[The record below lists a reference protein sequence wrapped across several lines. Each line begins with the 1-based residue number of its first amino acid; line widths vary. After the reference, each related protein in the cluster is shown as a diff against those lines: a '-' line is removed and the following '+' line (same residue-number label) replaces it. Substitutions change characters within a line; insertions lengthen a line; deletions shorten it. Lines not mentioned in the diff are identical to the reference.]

1 MKQLRMKINKTHI
14 IIILF
19 CTAQLYSFGQVQQN
33 YSLNDIIKLGLQQS
47 HQLKISTSQQRIDH
61 LTVNEAKMAYTPG
74 LSVSGQAMLLN
85 QPRISFQ
92 GNNMAGFSNP
102 SSAAFVMGS
111 LSVPI
116 FNGFQ
121 LVNNLKAAKEM
132 ELSGNEKVNLDST
145 TVILQLINTYV
156 ALYKAEKAEELINEN
171 LENANQRVNDF
182 EKLKK
187 NGLLSENDYL
197 KAQLQISKVELS
209 LLDVDNQHQMAQY
222 QLNTLAGLDEM
233 LEFTV
238 DSTIFYQN
246 HLISDASTFQ
256 QVEEDRKD
264 LQALLH
270 QKEAS
275 NYLMK
280 LQKNAYYPHINL
292 TGTYLSM
299 NVPNTFSVY
308 NMLNAGVSLSY
319 DLSSFYK
326 KNPTIAKVKQQFL
339 QVDEQTKILTE
350 KIKLELHQAFLD
362 YQKATRQVEVYNKTV
377 LQASENYKD
386 IKSKHDNNLVTTT
399 DLLDAD
405 LELLQAKINQQLAQA
420 DMFLAYCNYLKT
432 TGNLDELR
440 KLN

>member
-1 MKQLRMKINKTHI
+1 MKRIRMKINKVHI
-14 IIILF
+14 LAFLF
-19 CTAQLYSFGQVQQN
+19 CAVQLNSFGQVQEN
-33 YSLNDIIKLGLQQS
+33 YSLSEIIKLGLQQS
-47 HQLKISTSQQRIDH
+47 HELKISTSQQRINH

-85 QPRISFQ
+85 KPRISFQ
-92 GNNMAGFSNP
+92 GNSMTGFSSPN
-102 SSAAFVMGS
+102 SAAFVMGS
-111 LSVPI
+111 LSVPV

-121 LVNNLKAAKEM
+121 LINNLKAAKEM
-132 ELSGNEKVNLDST
+132 ELSGNEKANLDST
-145 TVILQLINTYV
+145 TVILELINTYV
-156 ALYKAEKAEELINEN
+156 ALYKAEKAEELINES

-182 EKLKK
+182 GKLKE

-197 KAQLQISKVELS
+197 KAQLQVSKIELS
-209 LLDVDNQHQMAQY
+209 LLDVDNQHQMAQF
-222 QLNTLAGLDEM
+222 QLNNLAGLDEK

-246 HLISDASTFQ
+246 HLISDDSSFD

-264 LQALLH
+264 LQALIH

-280 LQKNAYYPHINL
+280 LQKNVYYPHVNL

-299 NVPNTFSVY
+299 NVPNTFSVN

-319 DLSSFYK
+319 DISSFYK
-326 KNPTIAKVKQQFL
+326 KNPTIAKAKQQFL
-339 QVDEQTKILTE
+339 QVDEQTKMLTE
-350 KIKLELHQAFLD
+350 KIKIELHQAFLD

-377 LQASENYKD
+377 LQADENYRN
-386 IKSKHDNNLVTTT
+386 IKSKHDNNLATTT

-420 DMFLAYCNYLKT
+420 DVFLAYCNFLKT

-440 KLN
+440 KIN